1 MCRILEFSR
10 KTFARSFSLYQMQ
23 NQTSFSVTILSTVDH
38 EITSERLII
47 LSYIRFKLF
56 SILSFT
62 RLVSLFYVQTNI
74 YIQSQQNAVCYTMA
88 FYFLYI
94 KLFQEEVY
102 QSYNNQKIVP
112 WQAFIQAL
120 LSTGVFAKDSVSLLF
135 TQLNISMRCSQ
146 EHQRK
151 HF

>member
-1 MCRILEFSR
+1 MCRILEFLR

-47 LSYIRFKLF
+47 LSYIRFKLL

-74 YIQSQQNAVCYTMA
+74 YIHS
-88 FYFLYI
+88 
-94 KLFQEEVY
+94 
-102 QSYNNQKIVP
+102 
-112 WQAFIQAL
+112 
-120 LSTGVFAKDSVSLLF
+120 
-135 TQLNISMRCSQ
+135 
-146 EHQRK
+146 
-151 HF
+151 